1 MGSNVLYTGFFG
13 KQFFN
18 QQLKKF
24 FRHPPRIDTWP
35 KIDNKKTNND
45 FSERQNLPFNDLIL
59 PNKECSTGTNLPA
72 SL

>member
-35 KIDNKKTNND
+35 KIDNKKKQATTSVNGKTCPL
-45 FSERQNLPFNDLIL
+45 SI
-59 PNKECSTGTNLPA
+59 
-72 SL
+72 

>member
-1 MGSNVLYTGFFG
+1 MFEMGSNVLYTGFFG

-35 KIDNKKTNND
+35 KIDNKK
-45 FSERQNLPFNDLIL
+45 
-59 PNKECSTGTNLPA
+59 NKQQHQ
-72 SL
+72 